1 MYSIKHVLRNAWE
14 KIMNEVFLGKLPILD
29 CNQNLVAYELL
40 FRSGNHTN
48 VNVIDNS
55 SASANV
61 IIDTYGQLGIE
72 NVFGNRRGFIKVD
85 SELLMSDAICLLPKK
100 HVVLEI
106 LRSVEITDQIIQR
119 CIDLKQKG
127 YQFAISNIDKLGDD
141 KYEQLLP
148 VVNVVR
154 IDVNVVD
161 KNTLVK
167 IIKNL
172 RRWPVLLLAEKVE
185 SREMAKEC
193 IALNFQMLQ
202 GFYFAK
208 PEILTGKRVDP
219 SKLSLLKML
228 LLVVRDSDISEIEN
242 ELKFQPS
249 LSYNLLRMVNSAAS
263 GTPRTINSIQRAIMV
278 LGRKQLQRWIQL
290 LLYTAGQKDGGAA
303 NALMLTAAVRGKL
316 MESIAI
322 VDRPHDKNHQDRAFM
337 VGTLSLLDTL
347 LSMEMSKIVETL
359 SIQKDMGEA
368 LLQRRGYLGKQLE
381 LVEAN
386 EKGEILDVASIL
398 DDLGFMTMNEL
409 TNMELE
415 ASAWAN
421 RICDTTDSAK

>member
-1 MYSIKHVLRNAWE
+1 
-14 KIMNEVFLGKLPILD
+14 MNEVFLGKLPILD

-40 FRSGNHTN
+40 FRSGEHTS
-48 VNVIDNS
+48 VNVVDNS

-85 SELLMSDAICLLPKK
+85 FELLMSDAIQLLPKK

-106 LRSVEITDQIIQR
+106 LRSVEINEQIIQR
-119 CIDLKQKG
+119 CTDLKQKG

-141 KYEQLLP
+141 KHEKLLP

-154 IDVNVVD
+154 IDVNAIEKD
-161 KNTLVK
+161 ALVRILK
-167 IIKNL
+167 KL
-172 RRWPVLLLAEKVE
+172 KRWPVLLLAEKVE
-185 SREMAKEC
+185 SQEKAREC

-208 PEILTGKRVDP
+208 PEILKGKRVDP
-219 SKLSLLKML
+219 SKLSLLKIL
-228 LLVVRDSDISEIEN
+228 LLVVRDSDVSEIEN
-242 ELKFQPS
+242 ELKFQPG

-263 GTPRTINSIQRAIMV
+263 GTTTTINSIKRAIMI

-290 LLYTAGQKDGGAA
+290 LLYTADQKEGSAP
-303 NALMLTAAVRGKL
+303 NALMLTAAIRGKL
-316 MESIAI
+316 MESIAM
-322 VDRPHDKNHQDRAFM
+322 VDRPHDKSHQDRAFM

-368 LLQRRGYLGKQLE
+368 LLQRRGYLGRQLT

-386 EKGEILDVASIL
+386 EKGEILEVASIL
-398 DDLGFMTMNEL
+398 DDLGFLTMNEI

-421 RICDTTDSAK
+421 RICDTKNTSN

>member
-1 MYSIKHVLRNAWE
+1 
-14 KIMNEVFLGKLPILD
+14 MNEVFLGKLPILD
-29 CNQNLVAYELL
+29 RNQNLVAYELL
-40 FRSGNHTN
+40 FRSGNHAN
-48 VNVIDNS
+48 VNITDNS

-72 NVFGNRRGFIKVD
+72 NVFGDRRGFIKVD
-85 SELLMSDAICLLPKK
+85 AELLMSDAICLLPKN

-106 LRSVEITDQIIQR
+106 LRSLEITEKIIQR
-119 CIDLKQKG
+119 CIELKQKG
-127 YQFAISNIDKLGDD
+127 YQFAIANVDKLFD

-154 IDVNVVD
+154 IDVNILD
-161 KNTLVK
+161 KDTLNK
-167 IIKNL
+167 TIKEL

-185 SREMAKEC
+185 SRDMANEC

-208 PEILTGKRVDP
+208 PEIMSGKRVDP
-219 SKLSLLKML
+219 SKLALLKIL
-228 LLVVRDSDISEIEN
+228 LLVVRDTDASEIEN

-263 GTPRTINSIQRAIMV
+263 GTPRTINSIKRAIMI
-278 LGRKQLQRWIQL
+278 LGRKQLQRWVQL
-290 LLYTAGQKDGGAA
+290 LLYTANQKEGGAA
-303 NALMLTAAVRGKL
+303 NALMQTAAVRGKL
-316 MESIAI
+316 MESIAM

-347 LSMEMSKIVETL
+347 LGIEMSQIVKTL

-368 LLQRRGYLGKQLE
+368 LLQRRGYLGRQLD

-386 EKGEILDVASIL
+386 EKGELDKVLSIL
-398 DDLGFMTMNEL
+398 ENLGFMQLGEL
-409 TNMELE
+409 TVMELD
-415 ASAWAN
+415 ASAWAS
-421 RICDTTDSAK
+421 RICDTANQST